1 MYKIATFELEA
12 KMASGVEVETIFR
25 CIQETKES
33 RDGKNHTKPKRGQQ
47 CKTYLVL
54 LVGL

>member
-33 RDGKNHTKPKRGQQ
+33 RDGKNHTKPKRGQ
-47 CKTYLVL
+47 CRTYLVL

>member
-33 RDGKNHTKPKRGQQ
+33 RDGKNHTKPKRGL